1 MESTHTMKFQE
12 ERSSR
17 DWLHFQLWLGDDVN
31 NFSVFHPKFLSS
43 TMCARGGAHFRSI
56 VGDSVMEKFWFFS
69 LEEFRRRPST
79 VLSPSTDPPSSL
91 AIVDSNDSFLA

>member
-56 VGDSVMEKFWFFS
+56 
-69 LEEFRRRPST
+69 EFRRRPST